1 MTAFNSSMLPQ
12 GDRACTTLE
21 ELACWVALAL
31 KAVNPTEKNVLVA
44 GQPGVNMLQST
55 TSVDADNTELR
66 INYCA
71 IKLDPAKQGDST
83 PPWKQVLPWASTA
96 LPTSYQG

>member
-1 MTAFNSSMLPQ
+1 MTDFNASMLPI
-12 GDRACTTLE
+12 GVRECTTLE

-31 KAVNPTEKNVLVA
+31 KAVNPTEKKVLVA

-55 TSVDADNTELR
+55 TTVDADNLELR

-71 IKLDPAKQGDST
+71 IKLDPAKQGNST
-83 PPWKQVLPWASTA
+83 PPWKQVMPWGTTSLPQ
-96 LPTSYQG
+96 SYQG